1 MSVTISIIVP
11 CYNEEKNLPVLA
23 ERLKALGI
31 CFKKQFNVD
40 INSIYVDDG
49 SSDNTLVIIKEFA
62 KEDENTSYIAFSK
75 NFGKEA
81 AMYAGLE
88 AADGDYTAIIDA
100 DLQDPPEL
108 LLRMYEMILTGD
120 YDCIAAKR
128 TDRKKEPPI
137 RSWFAKKF
145 YALMNRLSNVH
156 IEDGARDFR
165 LMTRQMKRSVLEIG
179 EKNRFSKGI
188 FAWVGYKTEWIAY
201 DNEERNDGN
210 SKWSFFSLMRY
221 ALDGIVAFSAFP
233 LAVSAL
239 IGILFCLAAFIFI
252 VIIIAK
258 TLIVGDPVDGWPSTI
273 CIVLLVSG
281 VQLFCTGI
289 LGIYISKIYTETKA
303 RPIYIAREKVI
314 KHKEK

>member
-1 MSVTISIIVP
+1 
-11 CYNEEKNLPVLA
+11 
-23 ERLKALGI
+23 
-31 CFKKQFNVD
+31 
-40 INSIYVDDG
+40 
-49 SSDNTLVIIKEFA
+49 
-62 KEDENTSYIAFSK
+62 
-75 NFGKEA
+75 
-81 AMYAGLE
+81 
-88 AADGDYTAIIDA
+88 
-100 DLQDPPEL
+100 
-108 LLRMYEMILTGD
+108 
-120 YDCIAAKR
+120 
-128 TDRKKEPPI
+128 
-137 RSWFAKKF
+137 
-145 YALMNRLSNVH
+145 
-156 IEDGARDFR
+156 
-165 LMTRQMKRSVLEIG
+165 MK
-179 EKNRFSKGI
+179 KNRFSKGI